1 MNEEITREFPDN
13 GSFAERVFARFDA
26 IDARLEKLEARS
38 YDTKPIWERALAEIT
53 ATRSEVGEI
62 NVRLGVIE
70 KRVEAIETRVAAIET
85 RIETIETRIETIETR
100 IETIETRVDAI
111 ETRLGGVESHVAG
124 LRSDYGGMR
133 HELLD
138 TQRESKRMLT
148 SLLESLVTLLTDTR
162 HLMRNN
168 DARLKQLESKLA

>member
-1 MNEEITREFPDN
+1 MNEEITRELPDN

-100 IETIETRVDAI
+100 IETIETRV
-111 ETRLGGVESHVAG
+111 GGVESHVAG

>member
-1 MNEEITREFPDN
+1 MNEEITREFPGN

-70 KRVEAIETRVAAIET
+70 KRV
-85 RIETIETRIETIETR
+85 ETIETR

>member
-1 MNEEITREFPDN
+1 MSEEITRELADN
-13 GSFAERVFARFDA
+13 GSFAARVFARFDA

-38 YDTKPIWERALAEIT
+38 YDTTPIWERALAEIT

-70 KRVEAIETRVAAIET
+70 KRVEAIETRVAAM
-85 RIETIETRIETIETR
+85 ETR

-111 ETRLGGVESHVAG
+111 ETRLGAVESHVAG

-138 TQRESKRMLT
+138 TQRDFKRMLT
-148 SLLESLVTLLTDTR
+148 RLLESLVTFVTDTR
-162 HLMRNN
+162 DLMRDN